1 MRSVAY
7 RLALVLIFT
16 VPWEAGVQVPEIGR
30 GSRFVGFVV
39 GLVWLASVVE
49 RGRLRQPHA
58 FHKAFFLFMVWSG
71 LTFFWSIDTDAT
83 VGGFLTSAQLF
94 ILTLILWDLFDT
106 RARIETALQAY
117 VLGAYVTCASII
129 WNYLT
134 APEVKFPE
142 HERVNALGFQTDGVA
157 LIVAIAGP
165 AAWYLAAG
173 PNSAQRPRVV
183 RRLSYA
189 YLPIGL
195 WALVLTGTRGA
206 TLASIPTAL
215 FVLWSLR
222 TLGDRT
228 RAVVAIAA
236 LVALAG
242 VIWFAPQGQ
251 LNRLETTVTATQLGQ
266 EGGALSG
273 RWSIWSASVDV
284 FSGRPLGGVGLDAH
298 RAAVASELGQDRTF
312 RKSEKEAHNAYLS
325 VLAETGIVGFVLLL
339 SVIVGVVAE
348 LQRLRGWEIWYWSAQ
363 LGVLAIGAMSLSIE
377 DRKSVW
383 ILLALAV
390 SYAAAPQPVVAA
402 ARRGLSADAPRLAT
416 AVRLQPH
423 R

>member
-1 MRSVAY
+1 MRSIAY
-7 RLALVLIFT
+7 RLALVFIFT
-16 VPWEAGVQVPEIGR
+16 VPWEAGVQIPEIGR
-30 GSRFVGFVV
+30 GSRFVGFLV

-49 RGRLRQPHA
+49 RGRLRQPHV

-71 LTFFWSIDTDAT
+71 LTFFWSVDTDAT
-83 VGGFLTSAQLF
+83 MGGFLTEAQLF
-94 ILTLILWDLFDT
+94 ILTLILWDLLDT

-142 HERVNALGFQTDGVA
+142 HERVNALGFETDGVA

-173 PNSAQRPRVV
+173 PTSAQRPRVL

-236 LVALAG
+236 LVALVG

-251 LNRLETTVTATQLGQ
+251 LNRLQTTVTATELGQ

-273 RWSIWSASVDV
+273 RWPIWKASVDV
-284 FSGRPLGGVGLDAH
+284 FSGRPVGGVGLDAH
-298 RAAVASELGQDRTF
+298 RAAVAAALGQDRTF

-325 VLAETGIVGFVLLL
+325 VLAETGIVGFVLFL
-339 SVIVGVVAE
+339 SLIIAVVAE
-348 LQRLRGWEIWYWSAQ
+348 LQRLRGWDLWYWSAQ
-363 LGVLAIGAMSLSIE
+363 LGVLAIGAVSLSIE

-383 ILLALAV
+383 MLLVLAV
-390 SYAAAPQPVVAA
+390 SYAAATEPAAVTARSAGLGRAPQLST
-402 ARRGLSADAPRLAT
+402 ARLHSR
-416 AVRLQPH
+416 
-423 R
+423 